1 MIQGKRMPPK
11 LANEIKRL
19 QLVASAE
26 WIAKVE
32 AWRRHQPD
40 PMPNTSE
47 AIRRLV
53 ELGLQA
59 SKGGNGNGDKPKRG
73 K

>member
-1 MIQGKRMPPK
+1 MIPGKRMPPK
-11 LANEIKRL
+11 LANKIKRL
-19 QLVASAE
+19 QLIVPDE
-26 WIAKVE
+26 WITKVE

-53 ELGLQA
+53 EIGIKA
-59 SKGGNGNGDKPKRG
+59 DSNGKPRG
-73 K
+73 KKS